1 MEELQEHELEQV
13 SGGIALLAPLAI
25 ALADTAGWGAV
36 MAAGAAGYG
45 FGGVLADMATHQGD
59 NLANYNLF

>member
-1 MEELQEHELEQV
+1 
-13 SGGIALLAPLAI
+13 
-25 ALADTAGWGAV
+25 

-59 NLANYNLF
+59 NLMDYNLF